1 MKNLISERNEELIQ
15 AHTIGQKDGDD
26 LVPHL
31 PCHIYDVLT
40 GDFLHLIGFQIGSMD
55 GFVYMGHINDGTFR
69 LINLRLKDSFLLLD
83 ADPATFL
90 Q

>member
-15 AHTIGQKDGDD
+15 AHAIGQKDGDD

-31 PCHIYDVLT
+31 PCHVYDIRK
-40 GDFLHLIGFQIGSMD
+40 GEFLHLTGFQGGSTA
-55 GFVYMGHINDGTFR
+55 GFVYTGRVNGGKFGVITLG
-69 LINLRLKDSFLLLD
+69 LQDSLFLLD

-90 Q
+90 P